1 MRKAFLVLSV
11 LSSSALSAYVPGTPG
26 AAWTKE
32 EVLAVKAGLFN
43 FYQTGLNRLAET
55 VLNWLV
61 CRNWQKPKM
70 G

>member
-1 MRKAFLVLSV
+1 MKKAFLVLVV

-43 FYQTGLNRLAET
+43 FYQTGLNRLAKT
-55 VLNWLV
+55 GLYWLDSAS
-61 CRNWQKPKM
+61 
-70 G
+70 